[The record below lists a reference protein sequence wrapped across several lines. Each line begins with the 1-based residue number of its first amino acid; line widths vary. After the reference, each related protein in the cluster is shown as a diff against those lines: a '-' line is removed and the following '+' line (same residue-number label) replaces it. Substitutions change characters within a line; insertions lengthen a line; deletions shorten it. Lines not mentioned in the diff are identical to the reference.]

1 MIFMRFQ
8 NREQTAHLLAKK
20 LEIYREKNPLIL
32 AIPRGAVPMGKI
44 LAEKL
49 GGELDVVLVHKL
61 GAPHNPELAIGAVD
75 ELGHLYLNPYAAELS
90 LAEDYIEEEKGRE
103 LEVIRE
109 RRKLYTP
116 HRASIDPKGR
126 IVIVVDDGIATGATM
141 ISALQLIR
149 DKNPKKLIIAAA
161 VAPPDTVERLKK
173 YADEVVC
180 LETPEDFQAVGQFFE
195 DFSQVSDK
203 EVMTLLNPSH
213 K

>member
-1 MIFMRFQ
+1 MRFQ